1 LTAPIESLGLLG
13 IFLLMV
19 PESACLPIP
28 SEATL
33 LSAGVGVAH
42 GWFSFPLAVFA
53 ATAGNLAGSLI
64 AYGLGRRGLAARARG
79 VATSKR
85 LLERWGSLAV
95 FIARVLPLARSF
107 ISLPAGVARIPLG
120 RFTAL
125 TIGGCALWCTGLI
138 LAGWMG
144 WQAALSD
151 VMPLLGGLTLVGAV
165 ALAVR
170 ARRVSGA

>member
-1 LTAPIESLGLLG
+1 
-13 IFLLMV
+13 M
-19 PESACLPIP
+19 
-28 SEATL
+28 
-33 LSAGVGVAH
+33 
-42 GWFSFPLAVFA
+42 
-53 ATAGNLAGSLI
+53 
-64 AYGLGRRGLAARARG
+64 
-79 VATSKR
+79 
-85 LLERWGSLAV
+85 
-95 FIARVLPLARSF
+95 LPLARSF

-120 RFTAL
+120 QFTAL
-125 TIGGCALWCTGLI
+125 TIAGCALWCTGLI